1 MATSKNIKFKIILIC
16 KPKQGYGHDN
26 VMKKKIIHF
35 IAVTIFMNLNAVT
48 SPITVRVIIIIV
60 RTSAIS
66 VDIRQL
72 FQLGV

>member
-1 MATSKNIKFKIILIC
+1 
-16 KPKQGYGHDN
+16 
-26 VMKKKIIHF
+26 MKKKIIHF

-48 SPITVRVIIIIV
+48 SPVTVRVIIIIV

-72 FQLGV
+72 YQLGV